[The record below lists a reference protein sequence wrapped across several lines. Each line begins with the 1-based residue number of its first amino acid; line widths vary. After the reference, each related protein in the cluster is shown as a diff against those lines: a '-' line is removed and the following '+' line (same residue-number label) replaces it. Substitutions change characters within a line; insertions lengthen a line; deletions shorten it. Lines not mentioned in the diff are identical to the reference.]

1 MSAAAPSSPAVV
13 RSQSSARRPQSSNS
27 PSDRPHRSQSTTTRP
42 SGQSVPQSH
51 SRAPPQQPNLAN
63 VGRRDFEQSNL
74 ANAPATRR
82 SESRD
87 RAAPTPARSE
97 SSRRAHTRY
106 ASDAS
111 TTSAMPI
118 NGVATDASRS
128 GTQAAPQ
135 PRRRTSIN
143 APHTGQ
149 WILGKTI
156 GAGSMGKVKLAKQAE
171 SGESVRHILLGW
183 CSICLLYTSPS
194 PRDGLLSRMPSSA

>member
-13 RSQSSARRPQSSNS
+13 RSQSSARRPHAAPSS
-27 PSDRPHRSQSTTTRP
+27 SDRPHRSQSTTTRP
-42 SGQSVPQSH
+42 SGQPVPHSH
-51 SRAPPQQPNLAN
+51 SRASPQQPNLAN

-74 ANAPATRR
+74 ANSPATRR

-87 RAAPTPARSE
+87 RAVPTPTRTE
-97 SSRRAHTRY
+97 STRRGHSRY

-118 NGVATDASRS
+118 NGVATDASRN
-128 GTQAAPQ
+128 GAQAAQ
-135 PRRRTSIN
+135 PRRRTSIT
-143 APHTGQ
+143 APKTGQ

-171 SGESVRHILLGW
+171 TGESVSRILVPQYIDMENMLW
-183 CSICLLYTSPS
+183 YV
-194 PRDGLLSRMPSSA
+194 